1 MTYNINNT
9 IGTQLFQVADG
20 TTNSDLSLTL
30 VGRNYSGWGETVN
43 ENFVKLL
50 ENSAGS
56 NEPAPAKLLTG
67 QLWYDT
73 GDSVAGR
80 LPQLK
85 IYNGTRFKPLPVAIS
100 ASAPVA
106 AAMGDMWWDSV
117 NKQLKVYDGASW
129 LTIGPLATNSGA
141 SKTGLFTET
150 ILDNSGT
157 SHTVS
162 ILYVAGVRVSIAST
176 DTVFTPAA
184 NLAADLVGFSTI
196 GPGVNINTNMAG
208 GTARFVGTAAN
219 SDKIAGYAWP
229 SLTGNSNKY
238 LTTTDGTT
246 LSWGTVAAGGSTT
259 LRGLTGDVA
268 LTATPATGEVLKYDS
283 GTSKWVNAAN
293 TITLGVLGSGTA
305 GGSATSLTT
314 SPVSFTFSGN
324 GVTTTASSGAVT
336 VNIPGASSGTT
347 LPGNA
352 TGYLYNNGSG
362 TLSWGTPTASSSS
375 TGISSFQVQYFIIA
389 ATSTWTVPA
398 GVTKL
403 RVQIQSGIYNNGT
416 NLVFSSAA
424 GFVTV
429 TPGAS
434 INVTVGAGGT
444 APPGGQTTSFGLY
457 LSAAG
462 SGISSTSGAAT
473 GSALITTYAIGMVNG
488 ISKSYDGTLAN
499 QTAGFS
505 SIPAVTAAFNNG
517 TASTLNGYVII
528 EY

>member
-9 IGTQLFQVADG
+9 IGTQLFQLADG

-30 VGRNYSGWGETVN
+30 VGRNYSGWGEIVN

-80 LPQLK
+80 QPQLK
-85 IYNGTRFKPLPVAIS
+85 IYNGTRFKPLPIAIS
-100 ASAPVA
+100 ASAPVS
-106 AAMGDMWWDSV
+106 AAMGDMWWDSA
-117 NKQLKVYDGASW
+117 NKQLKVYDGAAW
-129 LTIGPLATNSGA
+129 LVIGPLATNSGA

-162 ILYVAGVRVSIAST
+162 ILYVAGIRVSIASA
-176 DTVFTPAA
+176 DAVFTPAA
-184 NLAADLVGFSTI
+184 SLAADLVGFSTI
-196 GPGVNINTNMAG
+196 APGVNINTNMAG
-208 GTARFVGTAAN
+208 GVARFVGTATN
-219 SDKIAGYAWP
+219 SDRIGGYAWP
-229 SLTGNSNKY
+229 SLTGNSTKY

-246 LSWGTVAAGGSTT
+246 LSWGTVSAGGATT
-259 LRGLTGDVA
+259 LRGLTDVG
-268 LTATPATGEVLKYDS
+268 LSATVATGEVLKYDS
-283 GTSKWVNAAN
+283 GVSQWVNSPN
-293 TITLGVLGSGTA
+293 TVTLSVLGASSA
-305 GGSATSLTT
+305 GGAPLSLTT

-347 LPGNA
+347 LPATA

-362 TLSWGTPTASSSS
+362 TLSWGTPAAGSA
-375 TGISSFQVQYFIIA
+375 TGISTFQVAYFITA
-389 ATSTWTVPA
+389 GSSSWTVPA

-416 NLVFSSAA
+416 YLVYSSAA

-434 INVTVGAGGT
+434 VTVTVGA
-444 APPGGQTTSFGLY
+444 PGATTSFGAY
-457 LSAAG
+457 LTAAG
-462 SGISSTSGAAT
+462 SGTSSITGAAS
-473 GSALITTYAIGMVNG
+473 GSALITAYAIGMVNS
-488 ISKSYDGTLAN
+488 ISKSFDGIYGN

-505 SIPAVTAAFNNG
+505 SIPAVQTAFTNG
-517 TASTLNGYVII
+517 PSSTLNGYVLI

>member
-20 TTNSDLSLTL
+20 TINSDLSLTL

-50 ENSAGS
+50 ENSASS

-100 ASAPVA
+100 GSAPTG

-117 NKQLKVYDGASW
+117 NKQLKVYDGAAW

-184 NLAADLVGFSTI
+184 ALAADLVGFSTI

-219 SDKIAGYAWP
+219 SDKIAGYTWP
-229 SLTGNSNKY
+229 SLAGNSTKY
-238 LTTTDGTT
+238 LTTTDGLT
-246 LSWGTVAAGGSTT
+246 LSWGTVSAGGATT
-259 LRGLTGDVA
+259 LRGLTDVG
-268 LTATPATGEVLKYDS
+268 LSATVATGEVLKYDS
-283 GTSKWVNAAN
+283 GTSQWVNSPN
-293 TITLGVLGSGTA
+293 TITLGVLGAGSA
-305 GGSATSLTT
+305 GGAAVSLTT
-314 SPVSFTFSGN
+314 SPVSITFSGN

-347 LPGNA
+347 LPATA
-352 TGYLYNNGSG
+352 TGYLFNNGSG

-375 TGISSFQVQYFIIA
+375 TGISSFQVQYFIVA
-389 ATSTWTVPA
+389 GSSTWTVPA

-434 INVTVGAGGT
+434 INVTVGA
-444 APPGGQTTSFGLY
+444 PGATTSFGTY

-462 SGISSTSGAAT
+462 SGTSSISGAAT

-499 QTAGFS
+499 QTAGVS
-505 SIPAVTAAFNNG
+505 SIPAVTAAFNSG
-517 TASTLNGYVII
+517 TPSTLNGYVII